1 MRTVVLLP
9 SHSKGELKQMFRDT
23 VESPEESH
31 TIDGTAI
38 QTLPAATIISL
49 FKAYQ
54 KTKIALSRKKEIIIK
69 TSNSLWAKTIEKLL
83 PRHGNIRVEC
93 VS

>member
-1 MRTVVLLP
+1 MLP
-9 SHSKGELKQMFRDT
+9 SHSKVQLKQMFIDT

-38 QTLPAATIISL
+38 RTLSAATILSL

-54 KTKIALSRKKEIIIK
+54 KAKVKLSTKKEIIIK
-69 TSNSLWAKTIEKLL
+69 TSNTIWAKAIERIL
-83 PRHGNIRVEC
+83 PQKSNIKVEC